1 MSLFRLTNRNHNNS
15 CHAGHHKLARR
26 PEQQGLARA
35 NAATNGAKQSRQP
48 QPGRDLV
55 GIHQMSPL
63 EHTSDKQAYY
73 SFIDPGR
80 MKGGVGLV
88 G

>member
-1 MSLFRLTNRNHNNS
+1 M
-15 CHAGHHKLARR
+15 

-48 QPGRDLV
+48 QTGRGLV
-55 GIHQMSPL
+55 GSQQMAPL

-73 SFIDPGR
+73 SFIDP
-80 MKGGVGLV
+80 KG
-88 G
+88 